1 MERRYKNNK
10 IWNIEKLTLP
20 FDNHRKPQYVMG
32 PKFAICTITERYEA
46 KLQDSGN
53 LFTNNGSSTQSPFML
68 IQELI
73 PNKMARTSIKTRRL
87 FILTRISIF
96 DVCDVYMCVFK
107 VDIFFS
113 NEIYKFETRK
123 FDFQSVLRNVF
134 KLFSST
140 IIFTTDQIDATPTK
154 GKTSSFI
161 FQITYKM
168 THHDWW
174 WCEYMTWLLSVQYF
188 NVINTQL

>member
-1 MERRYKNNK
+1 MVVSSQNADNRKDEVVPIKRRIKMQMLSD
-10 IWNIEKLTLP
+10 ILP

-113 NEIYKFETRK
+113 NDIYKFETRK
-123 FDFQSVLRNVF
+123 FEFQSVLRNVF
-134 KLFSST
+134 K
-140 IIFTTDQIDATPTK
+140 
-154 GKTSSFI
+154 
-161 FQITYKM
+161 
-168 THHDWW
+168 
-174 WCEYMTWLLSVQYF
+174 
-188 NVINTQL
+188 

>member
-1 MERRYKNNK
+1 
-10 IWNIEKLTLP
+10 
-20 FDNHRKPQYVMG
+20 MG

-73 PNKMARTSIKTRRL
+73 PNNMARTSIKTRRL

-107 VDIFFS
+107 VYIFFS
-113 NEIYKFETRK
+113 NDIYKFETHK
-123 FDFQSVLRNVF
+123 VVFQIVLRNVS
-134 KLFSST
+134 KLFHST
-140 IIFTTDQIDATPTK
+140 IICTTDQVDATPTK

-161 FQITYKM
+161 FEITYKM
-168 THHDWW
+168 THHD
-174 WCEYMTWLLSVQYF
+174 
-188 NVINTQL
+188 